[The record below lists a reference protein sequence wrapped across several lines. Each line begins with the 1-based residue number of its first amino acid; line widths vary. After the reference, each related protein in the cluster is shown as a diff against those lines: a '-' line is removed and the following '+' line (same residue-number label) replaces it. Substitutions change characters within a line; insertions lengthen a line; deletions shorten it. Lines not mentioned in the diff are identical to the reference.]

1 MKKTYKVDVDCA
13 ACAEK
18 MQEAI
23 KNTEGIKDATLSFMT
38 LKCKVEFEDG
48 VDVDAVMQQA
58 RKNCKTIE
66 DDMEIYL

>member
-1 MKKTYKVDVDCA
+1 MKKTYKVDVDCV

-23 KNTEGIKDATLSFMT
+23 KKTEGIKDATLSFMT

-58 RKNCKTIE
+58 RKNCKKIE